1 MWDNNNSQD
10 YHLSVSPQPHSDPN
24 QHSDAGGSRGTPAAA
39 AAGKGGGSKWA
50 KLAADDSS
58 ASSARSS
65 SSSSGGIIPSAA
77 IAAAASTP
85 VSTFSRRAETA
96 QGAVGTV
103 LRMLESLRTCAIGD
117 GCGFISP
124 EALYRAEQAVL
135 HGANAP
141 AQEDATA
148 AEAAGQMVFLV
159 PQQPVA
165 GLPVSLYLNKAR
177 MQDSLRRAPSMCLQ
191 VGFNSWSIG
200 VQKVGGG
207 SGRLTQCAALHL
219 CAVCTMPHM
228 WLAELLLTQKVDG
241 GMLAAAQHTL
251 YVFGSLPT

>member
-1 MWDNNNSQD
+1 M
-10 YHLSVSPQPHSDPN
+10 
-24 QHSDAGGSRGTPAAA
+24 PAAA
-39 AAGKGGGSKWA
+39 GGGRGGGKWA
-50 KLAADDSS
+50 ALAGDDRS
-58 ASSARSS
+58 AGSRSNS
-65 SSSSGGIIPSAA
+65 NSSGSNGSNIIPSAA

-85 VSTFSRRAETA
+85 VQTFSRRAETA

-141 AQEDATA
+141 AQDDATA
-148 AEAAGQMVFLV
+148 AEAAGQMMFLV

-165 GLPVSLYLNKAR
+165 GLPVSLYLNKAKL
-177 MQDSLRRAPSMCLQ
+177 QDSLRRAPSMCLQ

-200 VQKVGGG
+200 VQKVQTGPGMG
-207 SGRLTQCAALHL
+207 MRSGR
-219 CAVCTMPHM
+219 
-228 WLAELLLTQKVDG
+228 ER
-241 GMLAAAQHTL
+241 
-251 YVFGSLPT
+251 

>member
-1 MWDNNNSQD
+1 MCVSAADAAETVWDNNNQQD
-10 YHLSVSPQPHSDPN
+10 YHLSVSPQPHSDPH

-39 AAGKGGGSKWA
+39 TAAGRGAGKWA
-50 KLAADDSS
+50 ALAADDSS
-58 ASSARSS
+58 ASSRSS
-65 SSSSGGIIPSAA
+65 SSGSGTIIPSAA

-85 VSTFSRRAETA
+85 VQTFSRRAETA

-135 HGANAP
+135 HGAKAP

-148 AEAAGQMVFLV
+148 AEAQGQMVFLV

-200 VQKVGGG
+200 VQKVRARHR
-207 SGRLTQCAALHL
+207 SGPLHSVLL
-219 CAVCTMPHM
+219 CTGVRF
-228 WLAELLLTQKVDG
+228 V
-241 GMLAAAQHTL
+241 
-251 YVFGSLPT
+251 